1 MVCMGLKLGQQE
13 INSTDEYTELW
24 RHLCLINV
32 VKAVMLIAV
41 VIRQCDQKKIAK

>member
-32 VKAVMLIAV
+32 VKAVMLIG
-41 VIRQCDQKKIAK
+41 QCDQKKIAK